1 METAT
6 TLTLVACGLFFLTG
20 LLTGIWKH
28 SAMMTNASRMAPT
41 YVDIAHRAS
50 LLYAF
55 ASLVLLKFI
64 EFSPFPSWVNT
75 TAAAAPLLFFAVA
88 IGRYLSLARSNETD
102 NQYKLPLDATRVVMP
117 MLIVAEVGGFGVLFA
132 GFLLRRFAGW

>member
-6 TLTLVACGLFFLTG
+6 TLTLVACGGFFLTG

-28 SAMMTNASRMAPT
+28 SAMMTNASRQAPV

-64 EFSPFPSWVNT
+64 ELSPFPSWVNT
-75 TAAAAPLLFFAVA
+75 LAAAAPLLFFTVA
-88 IGRYLSLARSNETD
+88 IGRYLSLGLSNQTD
-102 NQYKLPLDATRVVMP
+102 NQYKLPLEATRVMMP
-117 MLIVAEVGGFGVLFA
+117 VLIVAEVGGFGVLFA